1 MLTSVI
7 RTRKCSVIAFLLALT
22 FAGCGSVETQS
33 FQVSQNS
40 NVEAAQ
46 IATDADFTSYDR
58 LHAVDMGILGVPTV
72 VVLRGG
78 EEVERLSG
86 RPLADPA
93 SALADALGLR

>member
-1 MLTSVI
+1 
-7 RTRKCSVIAFLLALT
+7 VIAFLLALT

-58 LHAVDMGILGVPTV
+58 LHAVDMGIFFPQGADTSPDDVQRIRDIFITT
-72 VVLRGG
+72 
-78 EEVERLSG
+78 LSVTYV
-86 RPLADPA
+86 
-93 SALADALGLR
+93 GLTEKPKQIIPV